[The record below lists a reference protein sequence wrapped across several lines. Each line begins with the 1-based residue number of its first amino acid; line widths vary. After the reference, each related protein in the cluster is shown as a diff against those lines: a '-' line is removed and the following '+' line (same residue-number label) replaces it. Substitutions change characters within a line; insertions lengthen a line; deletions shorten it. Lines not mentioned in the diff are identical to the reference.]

1 MGVTTETE
9 LPREQA
15 PDRPRGQHQWLVLG
29 VIGIAQLMVVL
40 DTTIVNIALPSA
52 QGALHFG
59 TESRQWIITAYSLA
73 FGSLLLLGGRLSD
86 LVGRRRTLLIGLA
99 GFAVSSAVGGAAT
112 GFAMLVAARAAQGV
126 FAAVLAPAALSTL
139 NVTFTDAKERGRALG
154 VYGAIAGGGAVVGLL
169 LGGALTEWL
178 SWRWCLYVN
187 LVFAV
192 AAAAGVLALV
202 PAREERG
209 SVARLDWPGIVAAS
223 GGLFCLVYGLS
234 NAETHR
240 WSAPLTVWM
249 FVASALLL
257 VAFAVIETRAAAP
270 LLPPWI
276 VMDRNRVGAY
286 LAIMI
291 AFCSMFS
298 AFLFLTY
305 YAQQNL
311 HYSPLK
317 TGVAFLP
324 LTVGIAASA
333 GLANARLIPRFGP
346 RRVIPPGML
355 IAAGGMFWLAQLDLH
370 STYAGGVLG
379 PLFLLGVGTGLTFAP
394 AIATATAG
402 ITGKDAGVASA
413 MVNTTQQIGGAI
425 GTAALS
431 TIFAS
436 ALTRYLSGHRP
447 PSPALRAAAAIH
459 GYGVAFSVSCALFLG
474 GAVVT
479 ALLLRGAPTDDTE
492 KRHRTAQLNLRRPAP
507 GTGDAALLGASV
519 AIALIAVVLT
529 ATALHRSE
537 SRGGVVRGCVAT
549 TKPQVEHYRPG
560 GLNELANMRDCE
572 SVNVRQLNR

>member
-1 MGVTTETE
+1 
-9 LPREQA
+9 
-15 PDRPRGQHQWLVLG
+15 
-29 VIGIAQLMVVL
+29 
-40 DTTIVNIALPSA
+40 
-52 QGALHFG
+52 
-59 TESRQWIITAYSLA
+59 
-73 FGSLLLLGGRLSD
+73 
-86 LVGRRRTLLIGLA
+86 
-99 GFAVSSAVGGAAT
+99 
-112 GFAMLVAARAAQGV
+112 
-126 FAAVLAPAALSTL
+126 
-139 NVTFTDAKERGRALG
+139 
-154 VYGAIAGGGAVVGLL
+154 
-169 LGGALTEWL
+169 
-178 SWRWCLYVN
+178 
-187 LVFAV
+187 
-192 AAAAGVLALV
+192 
-202 PAREERG
+202 
-209 SVARLDWPGIVAAS
+209 
-223 GGLFCLVYGLS
+223 
-234 NAETHR
+234 
-240 WSAPLTVWM
+240 
-249 FVASALLL
+249 
-257 VAFAVIETRAAAP
+257 
-270 LLPPWI
+270 
-276 VMDRNRVGAY
+276 MDRNRVGAY

-324 LTVGIAASA
+324 LTVGIAAAA
-333 GLANARLIPRFGP
+333 GLANARLIPRWGP

-355 IAAGGMFWLAQLDLH
+355 IAAGGMLWLAQLDLH

-479 ALLLRGAPTDDTE
+479 ALLLRGAPADDSE

-507 GTGDAALLGASV
+507 ASYDAALLGASV
-519 AIALIAVVLT
+519 AIALVAVVVT
-529 ATALHRSE
+529 ATALHGSQ
-537 SRGGVVRGCVAT
+537 SRGEVVRGCVAT
-549 TKPQVEHYRPG
+549 AKPRVEHYRPG
-560 GLNELANMRDCE
+560 ALPELANMPDCE